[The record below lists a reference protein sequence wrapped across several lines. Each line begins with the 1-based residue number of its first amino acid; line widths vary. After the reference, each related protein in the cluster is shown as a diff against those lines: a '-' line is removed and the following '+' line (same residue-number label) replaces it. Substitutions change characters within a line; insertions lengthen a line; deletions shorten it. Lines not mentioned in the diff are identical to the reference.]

1 MEFRSFNQNEDEP
14 ANGWTGE
21 TVRHAL
27 QQGKKLVVD
36 QRGDIWELD
45 QEGRQKEY
53 CGKILRKEKQ
63 MSEYMNAKEL
73 AEMVS
78 VSESKAYGFIRQ
90 MNEELTAKGY
100 FIVRGKVP
108 RKYARE
114 RFGVSE

>member
-1 MEFRSFNQNEDEP
+1 M
-14 ANGWTGE
+14 
-21 TVRHAL
+21 
-27 QQGKKLVVD
+27 QQEKKLVVD
-36 QRGDIWELD
+36 LRGDIWELD

-78 VSESKAYGFIRQ
+78 VSESKAYCLIRQ
-90 MNEELTAKGY
+90 MNEELKAKGY
-100 FIVRGKVP
+100 FIVRGKIP

>member
-1 MEFRSFNQNEDEP
+1 MEFRMFNQNEDEP
-14 ANGWTGE
+14 ANGWFADMIA
-21 TVRHAL
+21 HAL
-27 QQGKKLVVD
+27 RQDKKLVVD
-36 QRGDIWELD
+36 QSGDIWELD
-45 QEGRQKEY
+45 QEGRPKEY

-78 VSESKAYGFIRQ
+78 VSESKAYCFIRQ
-90 MNEELTAKGY
+90 MNEELKAKGFY
-100 FIVRGKVP
+100 IVRGKVP

>member
-36 QRGDIWELD
+36 QGGDIWGLD

-53 CGKILRKEKQ
+53 FGKKIRKGKQ
-63 MSEYMNAKEL
+63 
-73 AEMVS
+73 
-78 VSESKAYGFIRQ
+78 I
-90 MNEELTAKGY
+90 
-100 FIVRGKVP
+100 
-108 RKYARE
+108 
-114 RFGVSE
+114 

>member
-1 MEFRSFNQNEDEP
+1 MEFKAFNQNEDEP
-14 ANGWTGE
+14 ANGWFDDMIA
-21 TVRHAL
+21 HAL
-27 QQGKKLVVD
+27 QQGKNLVVD
-36 QRGDIWELD
+36 QNGDVWELD
-45 QEGRQKEY
+45 QKGRPKEY

-63 MSEYMNAKEL
+63 MSEYMSAKEL

-78 VSESKAYGFIRQ
+78 VSESKAYCFIRQ
-90 MNEELTAKGY
+90 MNEELKAQGY